1 MSAGPSLKLSLALH
15 RPRRHYGAL
24 CISFALCCALCCL
37 SFFSSAQR
45 SDFFKFHSLSQKEG
59 LYANTNAFVYQDR
72 YGFVWIS
79 SVDGLNRFDGHRI
92 RRYKNFLHKPYG
104 ENIQSNFFEDEI
116 GDLWFSTNKSVTRF
130 NRYNGQFESYFV
142 QKDSTTY
149 VDVVYH
155 IFYLDTTNHHLW
167 LKAADDVFIFN
178 TENKQSNYLHST
190 KAVRFGLQHDY
201 LNHKK
206 NLISCFWRIQ
216 NGVDVVEYDNQYR
229 EIRHSRLFY
238 PSSSTGQPSLVIQGC
253 LVQND
258 SICWLNTDQGLVCLN
273 TAKPNSYKIYKNPT
287 DKGCHIRSI
296 CQQSDEDLLVG
307 TTSCGV
313 WRFSTTQGSYHK
325 HVDFYNTEGINKDI
339 IGIHTAKDATLWFSA
354 LGEGIIF
361 GAKKEDYQQ
370 ALLKKER
377 VTHIAEFKNGDI
389 WCMNK
394 AGQMRRISKKDGQYT
409 FLTPSSK
416 RFQIEHLLS
425 TNTLHGAKDCLTKKE
440 RENDFVNALLR
451 LNPTCSVPISKEEY
465 YVGTFDGLYYANTH
479 KKEVKIV
486 QFTRKGI
493 YRLFIDSKHNV
504 WVYGDGTLDVVR
516 PNSALQPVVVHKYL
530 NLGLVN
536 HITEKADI
544 GRIFIG
550 SSGGLK
556 IIDNSTFK
564 DTLITEKTGLPNHYI
579 YAVVPDT
586 LGNLWLSSNEGIIK
600 YMPQMPKGEQFRQ
613 YTIRNGLTSNEYCP
627 GAGILSSKGEIWFG
641 STQGLDVFHPYLNT
655 GTTSAPQLAIVGLKV
670 HDKEWYS
677 DTVCIEMAQRIE
689 LNYDQNTLRL
699 ELAAM
704 EYTDPEM
711 NKFRVWLS
719 KDGGKPDTVELG
731 TQNFITYANL
741 RHGRYTFGFTA
752 CNSEGIWQKTPRYLE
767 IVILPHFSDTLWFKV
782 LIAVLALAVIGFST
796 AFYYRY
802 RLRVQQ
808 LEIERQQREA
818 DRKQLLLE
826 NELALQQERNRI
838 ADEMHDELGGGLST
852 IRLASERSKKME
864 SSEELKTILG
874 RVSQIS
880 IGLISNMRG
889 IIWAMDTQNDSLD
902 SLLSYLRQYAR
913 TFLDDNA
920 IEAHIQV
927 PTERPDI
934 NLSGQ
939 YRHSI
944 LLTVKECLNNILKH
958 AEATEVWLH
967 TSVGEQLVIH
977 IRDNGKGFD
986 PEEKAGSGKGLRTT
1000 VKRMESIGGSI
1011 EWVRNEEGG
1020 MTTILKAPLRPDSV

>member
-1 MSAGPSLKLSLALH
+1 MDG
-15 RPRRHYGAL
+15 
-24 CISFALCCALCCL
+24 I
-37 SFFSSAQR
+37 
-45 SDFFKFHSLSQKEG
+45 
-59 LYANTNAFVYQDR
+59 NR
-72 YGFVWIS
+72 YNGS
-79 SVDGLNRFDGHRI
+79 SVRVYRPQKGEPHSACGINPQSGFLEDRQGNIWFGTENALNRFDRLRGNFDCYHFVSASLEPTSTVHYAFHLGQDDNLWVIANDTLYLTNTRRPNSRVPLHPLVATRCAVGTDERGEAKRLYACFWDLGQGFEVVSYGDANQVARRDTFFAQLGGPARFTLTARQAVVESDTLVWFATDRGLLAFNPQHPDRFRI
-92 RRYKNFLHKPYG
+92 YCAGAVPNVRFVENLGSTRLLVASNEGRLHTFDRKTRTFDVAFAPVAPSGKAAPLENISHLQIDRDSNLWSSIYG
-104 ENIQSNFFEDEI
+104 EGLVFTKLGSQQIFHPHAARPEVKSGVTGIFEEKSGRVMCISVAGETNVALASDGKHRVLPPYSKLFHGSNGEVWNIS
-116 GDLWFSTNKSVTRF
+116 DLGLSRLGPDSKMSLELAAGADQVYYDCAVF
-130 NRYNGQFESYFV
+130 
-142 QKDSTTY
+142 QKDW
-149 VDVVYH
+149 
-155 IFYLDTTNHHLW
+155 F
-167 LKAADDVFIFN
+167 FI
-178 TENKQSNYLHST
+178 
-190 KAVRFGLQHDY
+190 G
-201 LNHKK
+201 
-206 NLISCFWRIQ
+206 
-216 NGVDVVEYDNQYR
+216 
-229 EIRHSRLFY
+229 
-238 PSSSTGQPSLVIQGC
+238 
-253 LVQND
+253 
-258 SICWLNTDQGLVCLN
+258 
-273 TAKPNSYKIYKNPT
+273 
-287 DKGCHIRSI
+287 
-296 CQQSDEDLLVG
+296 
-307 TTSCGV
+307 
-313 WRFSTTQGSYHK
+313 
-325 HVDFYNTEGINKDI
+325 
-339 IGIHTAKDATLWFSA
+339 
-354 LGEGIIF
+354 
-361 GAKKEDYQQ
+361 
-370 ALLKKER
+370 
-377 VTHIAEFKNGDI
+377 
-389 WCMNK
+389 
-394 AGQMRRISKKDGQYT
+394 
-409 FLTPSSK
+409 
-416 RFQIEHLLS
+416 
-425 TNTLHGAKDCLTKKE
+425 TLHGLLPFNTKTRSAQALKTEVKDAGALFVDDQNRLWTGSAEELAVWSVHKNVTLT
-440 RENDFVNALLR
+440 LLR
-451 LNPTCSVPISKEEY
+451 R
-465 YVGTFDGLYYANTH
+465 FDNTG
-479 KKEVKIV
+479 
-486 QFTRKGI
+486 F
-493 YRLFIDSKHNV
+493 
-504 WVYGDGTLDVVR
+504 
-516 PNSALQPVVVHKYL
+516 
-530 NLGLVN
+530 VN
-536 HITEKADI
+536 HIVQAPADKNI
-544 GRIFIG
+544 WAATSKGL
-550 SSGGLK
+550 LK
-556 IIDNSTFK
+556 IWQENNTWRDS
-564 DTLITEKTGLPNHYI
+564 LLTERDGIPNQYI
-579 YAVVPDT
+579 YAVVPDKK
-586 LGNLWLSSNEGIIK
+586 GNLWLSSNQGIIK
-600 YMPQMPKGEQFRQ
+600 YMPYMPRGEQFKHF
-613 YTIRNGLTSNEYCP
+613 TTRNGLSSNEYNP
-627 GAGILSSKGEIWFG
+627 GAALMSSTGEIWFG
-641 STQGLDVFHPYLNT
+641 STHGVDVFHPDSVRDI
-655 GTTSAPQLAIVGLKV
+655 GTAPQLAIVGLKV

-677 DTVCIEMAQRIE
+677 DTICIEMAQRIE

-711 NKFRVWLS
+711 NRFRVWLS

-818 DRKQLLLE
+818 ERKQLLLE

-944 LLTVKECLNNILKH
+944 LLTVKECLNNVLKH
-958 AEATEVWLH
+958 AEASEVWLH
-967 TSVGEQLVIH
+967 TSVSEQLVIH